1 MIKHICFDLDGVL
14 CDAREIHY
22 EALNR
27 ALEKIN
33 KKYIIDRE
41 SHLSTYDGLPTN
53 KKLKLLT
60 LHRDLPEKYYN
71 VIWQEKQNATI
82 DIISNEIKQNY
93 RLMGLLDQLKKENY
107 IISVASNSIRK
118 SVKMM
123 LLRTGLLEFVDFYY
137 SNQDVKNPKPNSEMY
152 LKCIIKAGVNT
163 KETLIIEDSHIGRT
177 AALNSGAYLC
187 AVKDVEDVT
196 YEKIINRITEINKE
210 NEIRPK
216 WQGGKMN
223 VLIPM
228 AGENKSFIENKYPFP
243 KYLAEIKNKTLIEL
257 VINNLNIEANY
268 IFVVKKEE
276 YEKYNLKFLLDLLTD
291 KNEIIILDK
300 KTNGALDTVLEARE
314 FINNDNPLIIANCD
328 QLLDWNSN
336 QFLYSSIGDSVE
348 GSIVTFKSTL
358 PKYSY
363 IRLDDN
369 GFVNEVKEKQ
379 VISNIAT
386 AGIYYYSSG
395 KRFVDWA
402 DEFKSDENNKTNN
415 EWYIAPV
422 FNIAIKNNYKIK
434 QFPIDKMHCI
444 GDYNSYKQ
452 YIENLSE

>member
-1 MIKHICFDLDGVL
+1 
-14 CDAREIHY
+14 
-22 EALNR
+22 
-27 ALEKIN
+27 
-33 KKYIIDRE
+33 
-41 SHLSTYDGLPTN
+41 
-53 KKLKLLT
+53 
-60 LHRDLPEKYYN
+60 
-71 VIWQEKQNATI
+71 
-82 DIISNEIKQNY
+82 
-93 RLMGLLDQLKKENY
+93 
-107 IISVASNSIRK
+107 
-118 SVKMM
+118 
-123 LLRTGLLEFVDFYY
+123 
-137 SNQDVKNPKPNSEMY
+137 
-152 LKCIIKAGVNT
+152 
-163 KETLIIEDSHIGRT
+163 
-177 AALNSGAYLC
+177 
-187 AVKDVEDVT
+187 
-196 YEKIINRITEINKE
+196 
-210 NEIRPK
+210 
-216 WQGGKMN
+216 MN

-291 KNEIIILDK
+291 KNEIIILNK

-395 KRFVDWA
+395 KRFVD
-402 DEFKSDENNKTNN
+402 
-415 EWYIAPV
+415 
-422 FNIAIKNNYKIK
+422 
-434 QFPIDKMHCI
+434 
-444 GDYNSYKQ
+444 
-452 YIENLSE
+452 